1 MLLQLDFPLCEKK
14 KCQHSDWTVSL
25 GLISLVAVCHI
36 CLGHVPTLG
45 DTGLMRPGVCHGVG
59 DVPASPSWIPT
70 PAVFPSSSAGGHMA
84 VLIDSDVLDWY
95 QTSRSHETKHMH
107 YMDGVLVVAH
117 KNHGCSET
125 HLKAE
130 ERRVHM
136 FRMWSCHAHEFEGIY
151 TSCRPNKSVMSTRQI
166 QTSCE

>member
-1 MLLQLDFPLCEKK
+1 MPALRLDCFAW
-14 KCQHSDWTVSL
+14 SDIFSCCLSYLPGSCTDPGRHGPDEARSL
-25 GLISLVAVCHI
+25 SRGRRR
-36 CLGHVPTLG
+36 
-45 DTGLMRPGVCHGVG
+45 TGFALMN
-59 DVPASPSWIPT
+59 A

-117 KNHGCSET
+117 KNHGCSEA

-130 ERRVHM
+130 ERRVYM